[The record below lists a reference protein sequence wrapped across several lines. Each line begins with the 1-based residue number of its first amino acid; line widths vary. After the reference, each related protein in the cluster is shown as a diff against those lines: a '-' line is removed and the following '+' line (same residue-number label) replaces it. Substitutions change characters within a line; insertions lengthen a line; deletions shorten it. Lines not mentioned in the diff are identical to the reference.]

1 MCVFGVFHDVVY
13 LDDAPLF
20 DRAPDCRAAAKLRW
34 IGRAIGAKTRRKSK
48 HRDIPEAAVD
58 EPLERTLV
66 GATQSNRGLRQRVE
80 HRLQIESRAADDLEH
95 IGGRRLL
102 LQRLVEFR
110 RAGLHFLEQ
119 AGILDGD
126 DRLVGERPDQI
137 DVFVG
142 ERLDLGTAQHEHADR
157 TSLSHQRHAQHRP
170 EPDPVRRL
178 QERVFRVG
186 KHVGHLHDL
195 VIEQYPPLHG
205 AASRRQAL
213 VLGVRQP
220 IGREIV
226 VSGVVVA
233 FRLLPSDCGHIRL
246 AKLRGR
252 LGERIEHC
260 LQIER
265 RAADD
270 FQHVRR
276 CRLLLQ
282 RLAQF
287 GGARLHLVEQADV
300 LDGDHG
306 LVGEGLDKL
315 DLAIRERPTPA
326 GSRRRRRSA
335 HLGA

>member
-1 MCVFGVFHDVVY
+1 M
-13 LDDAPLF
+13 AMT
-20 DRAPDCRAAAKLRW
+20 AWSAKVW
-34 IGRAIGAKTRRKSK
+34 IRSICLSVKGWTLARR
-48 HRDIPEAAVD
+48 
-58 EPLERTLV
+58 
-66 GATQSNRGLRQRVE
+66 
-80 HRLQIESRAADDLEH
+80 
-95 IGGRRLL
+95 
-102 LQRLVEFR
+102 
-110 RAGLHFLEQ
+110 
-119 AGILDGD
+119 
-126 DRLVGERPDQI
+126 
-137 DVFVG
+137 
-142 ERLDLGTAQHEHADR
+142 QHEHADR

-186 KHVGHLHDL
+186 QHVGHLHDL
-195 VIEQYPPLHG
+195 VIEQYPPLDG

-213 VLGVRQP
+213 ALGVRQP

-252 LGERIEHC
+252 LGQRIEHR

-276 CRLLLQ
+276 RRLLLQ

-287 GGARLHLVEQADV
+287 GGARLHLVEQADI

-315 DLAIRERPTPA
+315 DLAIRERADFRPGQGEDADRLTLA
-326 GSRRRRRSA
+326 HERHAQDRREATEFRDLGELMLGVLRGVRNVDHRLFQRRA
-335 HLGA
+335 PDP